1 MIQQNLLEDIAAVSS
16 LFGVFLY
23 VDHFMIKWV
32 IQFVV
37 SLLFVYNIYMC
48 GTLAKH
54 NTQKENVVKTLI
66 ERIKKTTKRLN
77 TLTILNR
84 HISLF
89 PFWFSLA
96 LWSYHTTYATK

>member
-1 MIQQNLLEDIAAVSS
+1 
-16 LFGVFLY
+16 
-23 VDHFMIKWV
+23 
-32 IQFVV
+32 
-37 SLLFVYNIYMC
+37 MC

-84 HISLF
+84 HISFF
-89 PFWFSLA
+89 PFGFLLHFGVTTPLMLENKSLDNIVRDHYTCIA
-96 LWSYHTTYATK
+96 LSCKKV

>member
-1 MIQQNLLEDIAAVSS
+1 MAAVNS

-37 SLLFVYNIYMC
+37 SLLFVCSIYIMELLRNI
-48 GTLAKH
+48 
-54 NTQKENVVKTLI
+54 TQKENVVKTLI

-84 HISLF
+84 HISF
-89 PFWFSLA
+89 SPFGFLLYFGITAA
-96 LWSYHTTYATK
+96 LRLKIKV